1 MASLSN
7 TQGADWQEVAKIYK
21 QLTVSVSNRPIE
33 AMLDKANAL
42 LPFSE
47 ATGIHDS
54 GCGPGP
60 VLSRLISKY
69 GAQLPQDCTLSASDF
84 SSGMIEQM
92 EQVKKE
98 EADRDPSSPWS
109 RVETSVL
116 DAMDLKG
123 IEDGSKSHVTAGWVY
138 FMTSSPQKCLAESL
152 RVLKTGGALTCSSW
166 EDSQWM
172 QLMKLVHEVRP
183 DAPVMK
189 IPEEWQSTRGLQTEL
204 EQAGFS
210 AVEAVQVEV
219 EMHFD
224 SYDALLDLLT
234 TKLPHMVKTL
244 STWSQ
249 HEVARLRNI
258 MEGRL
263 REFCPTAPG
272 KMTGVALVAVG
283 RKA

>member
-1 MASLSN
+1 
-7 TQGADWQEVAKIYK
+7 
-21 QLTVSVSNRPIE
+21 
-33 AMLDKANAL
+33 
-42 LPFSE
+42 
-47 ATGIHDS
+47 
-54 GCGPGP
+54 
-60 VLSRLISKY
+60 
-69 GAQLPQDCTLSASDF
+69 
-84 SSGMIEQM
+84 MIEQL

-98 EADRDPSSPWS
+98 EVDRDPASPWA

-116 DAMDLKG
+116 DAMDLKS
-123 IEDGSKSHVTAGWVY
+123 IEDDSKSHVTAGQPHRLPTSRVLTDTIDTGWVY
-138 FMTSSPQKCLAESL
+138 FMTSSPQKCLAESF
-152 RVLKTGGALTCSSW
+152 RVLKTGGVLTCSSW

-172 QLMKLVHEVRP
+172 QLMKLVYEVRP

-189 IPEEWQSTRGLQTEL
+189 IPEEWQSTRGLETEL

-210 AVEAVQVEV
+210 AVETVQVEV

-234 TKLPHMVKTL
+234 MKLPHMVKTL

-249 HEVARLRNI
+249 HEVAKLRNI

-283 RKA
+283 RKE